1 MSFPLRLNFWL
12 MLLVLFSLF
21 KYISRQSE
29 QAGDAVPALQ
39 ISDFVQLL
47 VSLAFWFLLFMFLLA
62 TASVLFSYLIF
73 QFGKKNKYADLLHAG
88 SKDVK
93 SGYLQGNI
101 PFYIK
106 PLLGKLQ
113 AMVWYKE
120 DTQQASFFNKLPIG
134 RFLMELPVVHIKVYN
149 VQEIDLLFLD
159 FLRMYRLPATVYG
172 VGTFLK
178 HPKKIPLEEVF
189 TQPKIYSEENETST
203 QILPHPGEWL
213 QFKHFESGDDV
224 RRILWKL
231 YAKNKDLFVRHQE
244 PYTQY
249 SSKISLLVVFELDH
263 HFSRKLNMEMLQH
276 LLNFYK
282 QAVYTIYL
290 ELSKNYK
297 EITLSIPNA
306 GRAATEADVLHLLT
320 AVSWLPSEQQIE
332 IPEKTFIIAPSLC
345 PQELWEKLN
354 QLKTKDFALIPL
366 LKDLKIN
373 PTDQWWLK
381 WLFKDRIER
390 TAAIQHELPSPKVLQ
405 SLQAEE
411 NNRFAQL

>member
-1 MSFPLRLNFWL
+1 
-12 MLLVLFSLF
+12 MLVVLFFLF
-21 KYISRQSE
+21 HYISRQPE
-29 QAGDAVPALQ
+29 RAGDEVPTLQ
-39 ISDFVQLL
+39 ISDFIQLL
-47 VSLAFWFLLFMFLLA
+47 ISLAFWFLLSMFLLA
-62 TASVLFSYLIF
+62 TISVLFSFLVF

-88 SKDVK
+88 SKNVK

-113 AMVWYKE
+113 AMVWYKD
-120 DTQQASFFNKLPIG
+120 DTQQASFFSKLPIG
-134 RFLMELPVVHIKVYN
+134 KFLMELPVVHIKVYN
-149 VQEIDLLFLD
+149 VQEIELLFLD

-178 HPKKIPLEEVF
+178 HPKEIPLEEVF
-189 TQPKIYSEENETST
+189 TQPKIYSEENETSS
-203 QILPHPGEWL
+203 QILPNPEEWL

-249 SSKISLLVVFELDH
+249 SSKLSLLVFFELDP
-263 HFSRKLNMEMLQH
+263 HFSRKLNMEMQQH

-290 ELSKNYK
+290 ELSKNFK
-297 EITLSIPNA
+297 EVAMAIHS
-306 GRAATEADVLHLLT
+306 GGKAATEADVLNLLT
-320 AVSWLPSEQQIE
+320 AVSWQSSEQQIE

-345 PQELWEKLN
+345 PQELWEVLN
-354 QLKTKDFALIPL
+354 QLKAKDIALIPL

-373 PTDQWWLK
+373 PSDQWWLK
-381 WLFKDRIER
+381 WLFKNRIER
-390 TAAIQHELPSPKVLQ
+390 TAAIQHELPRPKVLQ
-405 SLQAEE
+405 FLQVEE
-411 NNRFAQL
+411 NNRLAQL